1 MGKAL
6 LNICIMQAKKTRSGE
21 KIDHGG
27 GKFPTPGSISAGKK
41 LLSWA
46 DQHGQDQH
54 RQDQDQRQQ
63 KEEKKERRGRSA
75 KSSGKI
81 AKKDERSAIEDKSV
95 NPSGKVER
103 TLSEDDLT
111 KELLSLLG
119 PPPKIHIPDS
129 LDPSK
134 VKQFLTLGVFSSP
147 LLNRRTELDQDQ
159 LGRGEGLVAA
169 NVGKDS
175 SDMRGRGPFFQVIR
189 GCPTTSSAG
198 CANVNEEEKS
208 CRVQS
213 YHIIRL
219 QYFIYFRWGEV
230 LSLQQLLAWQAA
242 TVRRQQGGGG
252 GHCHHCHHCLLT
264 RLCHHLFY
272 RI

>member
-1 MGKAL
+1 MGSLGGVEAL
-6 LNICIMQAKKTRSGE
+6 INICIMQAKKTRSGE

-27 GKFPTPGSISAGKK
+27 GNFPTPGSISAGKK

-81 AKKDERSAIEDKSV
+81 AKKDERSAIEDKSAK
-95 NPSGKVER
+95 PSGKVER

-134 VKQFLTLGVFSSP
+134 VKQFLTLGGFSSP
-147 LLNRRTELDQDQ
+147 L
-159 LGRGEGLVAA
+159 
-169 NVGKDS
+169 
-175 SDMRGRGPFFQVIR
+175 
-189 GCPTTSSAG
+189 
-198 CANVNEEEKS
+198 
-208 CRVQS
+208 
-213 YHIIRL
+213 
-219 QYFIYFRWGEV
+219 
-230 LSLQQLLAWQAA
+230 
-242 TVRRQQGGGG
+242 
-252 GHCHHCHHCLLT
+252 
-264 RLCHHLFY
+264 
-272 RI
+272 

>member
-1 MGKAL
+1 MTSAHLDGKQKREGCSLRIRLKGNLLGLKKWEVWGGEAL
-6 LNICIMQAKKTRSGE
+6 INICIMQAKKTRSGE

-27 GKFPTPGSISAGKK
+27 GNFLPPRSISAGKK

-46 DQHGQDQH
+46 DQHGQDQ
-54 RQDQDQRQQ
+54 QGQDQRQQ
-63 KEEKKERRGRSA
+63 KEEKKERRGRSV
-75 KSSGKI
+75 KSTKSGKF
-81 AKKDERSAIEDKSV
+81 ARKGECSASEDKSGK
-95 NPSGKVER
+95 PLGKVER

-175 SDMRGRGPFFQVIR
+175 SDMRGRVVY
-189 GCPTTSSAG
+189 SS
-198 CANVNEEEKS
+198 NPWMPNNEFS
-208 CRVQS
+208 
-213 YHIIRL
+213 
-219 QYFIYFRWGEV
+219 W
-230 LSLQQLLAWQAA
+230 
-242 TVRRQQGGGG
+242 
-252 GHCHHCHHCLLT
+252 
-264 RLCHHLFY
+264 LCKCK
-272 RI
+272 

>member
-1 MGKAL
+1 MSSICKEMTSATLDGKQKREDRSLMIRLKGNLFGLKNETRMGKAL

-27 GKFPTPGSISAGKK
+27 GNFLPPGSISAGKK

-81 AKKDERSAIEDKSV
+81 AKKDERSAIEDKSAK
-95 NPSGKVER
+95 PLGKVER

-159 LGRGEGLVAA
+159 LGRGEGLVGA

-175 SDMRGRGPFFQVIR
+175 SDMRGRGRFF
-189 GCPTTSSAG
+189 
-198 CANVNEEEKS
+198 K
-208 CRVQS
+208 
-213 YHIIRL
+213 
-219 QYFIYFRWGEV
+219 
-230 LSLQQLLAWQAA
+230 
-242 TVRRQQGGGG
+242 
-252 GHCHHCHHCLLT
+252 
-264 RLCHHLFY
+264 
-272 RI
+272 

>member
-1 MGKAL
+1 MSSICKEMTSAHLDGKQKREDRSLRIRLKTRMAKAL

-27 GKFPTPGSISAGKK
+27 GNFLPPRSISAGKK

-54 RQDQDQRQQ
+54 GQDQRQQ
-63 KEEKKERRGRSA
+63 KEEKKERRGRSV
-75 KSSGKI
+75 KSIKSGKI
-81 AKKDERSAIEDKSV
+81 ARKGECSASKDKSV
-95 NPSGKVER
+95 KPSGKVER

-147 LLNRRTELDQDQ
+147 LQENGAGSRTI
-159 LGRGEGLVAA
+159 GSWRGPCGSKRGE
-169 NVGKDS
+169 
-175 SDMRGRGPFFQVIR
+175 RFIR
-189 GCPTTSSAG
+189 YEG
-198 CANVNEEEKS
+198 
-208 CRVQS
+208 
-213 YHIIRL
+213 
-219 QYFIYFRWGEV
+219 
-230 LSLQQLLAWQAA
+230 
-242 TVRRQQGGGG
+242 
-252 GHCHHCHHCLLT
+252 
-264 RLCHHLFY
+264 
-272 RI
+272 